1 MLIAHLLHDVTHLS
15 SIKHYTL
22 YIVVPV
28 RPLGLEQSQKIM
40 TTQKPYHEF
49 ICTMYIT
56 RIENVI
62 QEISIPSV
70 GQSAGNSKVR
80 KGGLHIHRQISR
92 E

>member
-1 MLIAHLLHDVTHLS
+1 
-15 SIKHYTL
+15 
-22 YIVVPV
+22 
-28 RPLGLEQSQKIM
+28 
-40 TTQKPYHEF
+40 
-49 ICTMYIT
+49 MYIK

-62 QEISIPSV
+62 QEISIPFV